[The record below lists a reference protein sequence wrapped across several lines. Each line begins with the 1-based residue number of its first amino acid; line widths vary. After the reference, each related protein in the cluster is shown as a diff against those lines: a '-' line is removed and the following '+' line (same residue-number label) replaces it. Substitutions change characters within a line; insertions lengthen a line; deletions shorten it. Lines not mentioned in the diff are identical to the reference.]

1 MIAKAHR
8 IVLLTGFIFSPFNN
22 SHAGDI
28 SQPSIGRRAFP
39 SPDCAVSDRFIGT
52 LLWDDDN
59 NNDFNPEIGC
69 SSRSNLEAMV
79 DRPHDLRRG
88 RGTRYSDGERAADA
102 VIRYRNPPPP
112 KPAKVEGDSPNGEDV
127 EPNGEAGK

>member
-1 MIAKAHR
+1 MKAKAHH
-8 IVLLTGFIFSPFNN
+8 IVLLAGFIFSPLNDA
-22 SHAGDI
+22 HAGDM
-28 SQPSIGRRAFP
+28 SQPTIGRYAYP
-39 SPDCAVSDRFIGT
+39 SPDCAASDRFIGT

-102 VIRYRNPPPP
+102 VIKYRNPPPP
-112 KPAKVEGDSPNGEDV
+112 KPAKVEGDARNGEDA
-127 EPNGEAGK
+127 EQNSEAAK